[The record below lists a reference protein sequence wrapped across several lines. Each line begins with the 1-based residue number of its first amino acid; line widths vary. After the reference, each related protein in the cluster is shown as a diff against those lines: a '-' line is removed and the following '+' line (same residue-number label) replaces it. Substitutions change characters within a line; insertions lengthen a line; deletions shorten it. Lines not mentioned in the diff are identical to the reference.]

1 MLRKYFLIGFRS
13 LRRKP
18 VYTIL
23 NIMGLAIGMTV
34 CILVGLYVHDE
45 LQFDRFHENADRI
58 VQIGHESPFWG
69 RGTATAYPLKHT
81 LENEVPSIEIATHF
95 RNQTTRLTN
104 ESREF
109 GDDFQIIHGEPSFF
123 TIFTFYPL
131 IGDPVAALNHIDG
144 IIVTENTTRKF
155 FGDNDPFGKTLLLND
170 EPVTVLAVIEDPPP
184 GSTIQFDIIASVD
197 RLPDSQRMPDG
208 WRSHMYYTYAL
219 LKERVEM
226 DFLESQIY
234 RSLDPHFEN
243 DPPVTFAIP
252 LTSVYLSDVHRA
264 DGFRGDVKY
273 LFIFGFAALFVLII
287 AGINYVNLATAQGMK
302 RALEVG
308 IRKTL
313 GANRRQLA
321 LQFLT
326 ESVLV
331 TLASL
336 GLAIFLAESVL
347 PAFNSLFEKEL
358 ALFEHR
364 WAITALCFF
373 VIFIGIVSGSYPA
386 FFLSRF
392 EPVRVIY
399 GRKPTTTKTGRD
411 LLRKSLVVLQF
422 AVSFL
427 LMIGVSVIYYQLHF
441 IQTKDLGFDGNYVAL
456 VNLRDQQLWNLREQ
470 VRERTIEHPSIIN
483 ATISQATPGRFR
495 ITLGIKPEQISP
507 HIETDKETIQFQ
519 PAVVDPSFIETLG
532 MRIIAGRNFSPDLQ
546 TDIGR
551 AHILNETFIRE
562 LGWTPEEAIGKSF
575 GIRETDGEIIGVV
588 EDFHLTSLHHEIRP
602 VVFQL
607 HEGDGWS
614 AQGILAARIDPENVR
629 GAIDHIQTTLSGF
642 APGVP
647 FDYRFLDDSFRA
659 AYRTEERLREIVSSF
674 ALLSIFIA
682 CLGLFGLAAF
692 IAEQRTKEIGIRKV
706 LGASITNIIVLLSKD
721 FTKLVI
727 IAIIIAAPV
736 GYYLMGKWL
745 EDFAYRIDLSWWIFT
760 LAGLL
765 LLIIAIATVCAKAL
779 RASRSNPVEALRYE

>member
-13 LRRKP
+13 LRRRP
-18 VYTIL
+18 LYTIL
-23 NIMGLAIGMTV
+23 NVMGLAIGMTV

-58 VQIGHESPFWG
+58 VLIGHESPFWG
-69 RGTATAYPLKHT
+69 RSTATAYPLKHT
-81 LENEVPSIEIATHF
+81 LEDEVPSVEIATHF
-95 RNQTTRLTN
+95 RSQSARLTN

-123 TIFTFYPL
+123 TMFTFNPV
-131 IGDPVAALNHIDG
+131 IGDPFAALNHIDG
-144 IIVTENTTRKF
+144 IILTVSTARKF
-155 FGDNDPFGKTLLLND
+155 FGEINPLGETLLLND
-170 EPVTVLAVIEDPPP
+170 DAVTVLAVMEDPPA
-184 GSTIQFDIIASVD
+184 GSTIQFDIIASVE
-197 RLPDSQRMPDG
+197 RLPDSQRIPDG
-208 WRSHMYYTYAL
+208 WGAYMYYTYVL
-219 LKERVEM
+219 LNERIDMEL
-226 DFLESQIY
+226 LESQIY
-234 RSLDPHFEN
+234 RALEPHFKNE
-243 DPPVTFAIP
+243 PPITLATP
-252 LTSVYLSDVHRA
+252 LTSVYLSEMHRA

-273 LFIFGFAALFVLII
+273 LYIFGFAALFVLII
-287 AGINYVNLATAQGMK
+287 AGINYINLATAQGIK

-313 GANRRQLA
+313 GATRKQLA

-326 ESVLV
+326 ESILV
-331 TLASL
+331 SLVSL
-336 GLAIFLAESVL
+336 GLAIFLAETVL
-347 PAFNSLFEKEL
+347 PAFNALFEKEL
-358 ALFEHR
+358 ALFHHGR
-364 WAITALCFF
+364 AIAALCIF

-386 FFLSRF
+386 FYLSRF
-392 EPVRVIY
+392 DPVRVIY

-411 LLRKSLVVLQF
+411 LLKKSLVVLQF

-456 VNLRDQQLWNLREQ
+456 VNLRGQQLWNLREQ
-470 VRERTIEHPSIIN
+470 VRERTIEHPAIIN
-483 ATISQATPGRFR
+483 ATISEATPGRFR
-495 ITLGIKPEQISP
+495 ISLGIKPEQISP
-507 HIETDKETIQFQ
+507 HIETDKETIRFQ

-532 MRIIAGRNFSPDLQ
+532 MRIIAGRNFFPDLQ

-551 AHILNETFIRE
+551 AHILNETFVRE
-562 LGWTPEEAIGKSF
+562 LGWAPEEAIGKPF
-575 GIRETDGEIIGVV
+575 GIRGTDGEIIGVV

-607 HEGDGWS
+607 HEGAGWS

-629 GAIDHIQTTLSGF
+629 GAIDHIEATLSGF
-642 APGVP
+642 APGMP

-659 AYRTEERLREIVSSF
+659 MYRTEERLRQIVSSF

-706 LGASITNIIVLLSKD
+706 LGASVTNIIVLLSKD

-727 IAIIIAAPV
+727 IAIIIAAPT

-745 EDFAYRIDLSWWIFT
+745 EDFAYRIDLSWWIFA

-765 LLIIAIATVCAKAL
+765 MLIIAIITVCAKAI
-779 RASRSNPVEALRYE
+779 RAAMANPVEALRYE